1 MASTKISNLP
11 VYTGDPSG
19 VFVVINNSG
28 NTQSFKTERETLLQG
43 VATLESNTF
52 NGNQSI
58 NGLIDLPITTKLSDS
73 PGLPGQICW
82 DTEYIYVCVAIDT
95 WKRVKLD
102 FFDVTP
108 TPTETPTETP
118 TPTITET
125 ATPAETP
132 TETPTPT
139 VTATIG
145 LTPTAT
151 ETQTPTNTETPT
163 PTNTETSTPT
173 PTLTPTPQG
182 IEFLMENGNRFIL
195 ENGDG
200 FLL

>member
-43 VATLESNTF
+43 VATLQSNTF

-58 NGLIDLPITTKLSDS
+58 NGLIDLPITTKLSNS

-108 TPTETPTETP
+108 TPTSTSTPTETP
-118 TPTITET
+118 TPTVTET
-125 ATPAETP
+125 PGLTPTATETPTPTNTETP

-145 LTPTAT
+145 LTPT
-151 ETQTPTNTETPT
+151 ETPT
-163 PTNTETSTPT
+163 TTPT
-173 PTLTPTPQG
+173 VTPTIQ
-182 IEFLMENGNRFIL
+182 IL
-195 ENGDG
+195 FDPILVGPDEYLEVGEDEYLQFN
-200 FLL
+200 